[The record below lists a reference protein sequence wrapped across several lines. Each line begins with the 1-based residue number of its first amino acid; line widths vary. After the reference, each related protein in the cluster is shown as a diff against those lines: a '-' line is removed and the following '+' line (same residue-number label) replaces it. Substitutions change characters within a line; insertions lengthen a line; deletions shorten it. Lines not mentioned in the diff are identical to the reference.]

1 MQVFLVA
8 CRRCDVAWGWSSL
21 SVGDTHLIS
30 WRTPQDAHR
39 KKIAPPTKATMRPI
53 ASITHA
59 ATKVLLLAASLL
71 LGPLPS
77 TLMPEYL
84 LSFLA
89 AMACSHQLSFR
100 YPSLTSLGV
109 AQCC

>member
-1 MQVFLVA
+1 M
-8 CRRCDVAWGWSSL
+8 
-21 SVGDTHLIS
+21 S

-39 KKIAPPTKATMRPI
+39 KKTALPTKDTIRPM
-53 ASITHA
+53 ASMMAA

-77 TLMPEYL
+77 TLTPEYL

-89 AMACSHQLSFR
+89 AIACSRQL
-100 YPSLTSLGV
+100 PSDTTGSTP
-109 AQCC
+109 

>member
-1 MQVFLVA
+1 M
-8 CRRCDVAWGWSSL
+8 
-21 SVGDTHLIS
+21 S

-39 KKIAPPTKATMRPI
+39 KKMAPPTKDRMRPM
-53 ASITHA
+53 ASMTHA

-89 AMACSHQLSFR
+89 AVACSH
-100 YPSLTSLGV
+100 
-109 AQCC
+109 

>member
-1 MQVFLVA
+1 M
-8 CRRCDVAWGWSSL
+8 
-21 SVGDTHLIS
+21 S

-39 KKIAPPTKATMRPI
+39 KKMALPTNDTMRPI
-53 ASITHA
+53 ASITAA

-77 TLMPEYL
+77 TLTPEYL

-89 AMACSHQLSFR
+89 AMACNDSQL
-100 YPSLTSLGV
+100 
-109 AQCC
+109 AQILRDYRNAAGRSCCFS